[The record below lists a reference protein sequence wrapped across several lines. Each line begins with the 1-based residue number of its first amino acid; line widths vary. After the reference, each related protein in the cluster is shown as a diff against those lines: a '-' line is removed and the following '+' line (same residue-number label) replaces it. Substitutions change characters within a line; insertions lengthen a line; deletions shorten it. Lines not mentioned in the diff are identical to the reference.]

1 MKFKSFVD
9 KVLSVPDPSIFQ
21 QPIAKHNRAWFKIMK
36 SQIHKIFTMT
46 RTRQMGIYYELDEI
60 PRFPPGSRLL
70 LVYDGI
76 VHLGDALMDLAGR
89 ALLEEHSVKMD
100 VVLDP
105 ALLPVFESDPWF
117 SRIYTD
123 INQVQAKDYA
133 FVILNTLN
141 RRVIKKKARS
151 SLRDLSFT
159 SLVGWFIDRRFYNKI
174 QFSYYSW
181 SRILG
186 LGRSSAELQ
195 AEARVVMGSP
205 IEKAGLSQ
213 IVIAIGGK
221 EADRTYLRWSEV
233 LHLVDQ
239 DKKLSQYKYVLIG
252 SRNGLSE
259 AQTLLSQKFENINL
273 ISYVDTL
280 TLHQTREV
288 IGNST
293 LFLGADGGLMHVTNT
308 TNTPILALFSAE
320 VDPRARCVENQH
332 FNCKFIRSAGDVS
345 EIDPKT
351 VAREL
356 ALALNAGKI

>member
-1 MKFKSFVD
+1 MKLKSFVN
-9 KVLSVPDPSIFQ
+9 KILSVPDPWIFQ
-21 QPIAKHNRAWFKIMK
+21 QPIAQHNRAWFKIMK

-46 RTRQMGIYYELDEI
+46 RARQMRIYHELDEI
-60 PRFPPGSRLL
+60 PRFASGSRVL

-76 VHLGDALMDLAGR
+76 VHIGDALMDLAGR
-89 ALLEEHSVKMD
+89 ALLEGHSVKMD

-123 INQVQAKDYA
+123 ISQVQAEDYA

-141 RRVIKKKARS
+141 RRVIKKKAHS
-151 SLRDLSFT
+151 SLRDLPFT

-186 LGRSSAELQ
+186 LSRSNAELQ

-205 IEKAGLSQ
+205 IARAGLSQ

-233 LHLVDQ
+233 LRLVDQ
-239 DKKLSQYKYVLIG
+239 DKKLSQYQYALIG

-259 AQTLLSQKFENINL
+259 AQSLLSHKFENINL
-273 ISYVDTL
+273 ISYVNTL

-288 IGNST
+288 VGNSI
-293 LFLGADGGLMHVTNT
+293 LFMGADGGLMHVTHT
-308 TNTPILALFSAE
+308 TSTPTLALFSGE
-320 VDPRARCVENQH
+320 VDPRARYIDNQH

-345 EIDPKT
+345 EIDPTT

-356 ALALNAGKI
+356 ALALDAKKV